1 MASRFENRGGVMIDI
16 RTGNP
21 PTAEDHAQGDAAMD
35 AMLST
40 ESAFELALRKRY
52 KSQAGSMRYH
62 TDELPPDIKKLA
74 LDYQDAVE
82 VWRKT
87 WMM

>member
-1 MASRFENRGGVMIDI
+1 MASRFESRNGVMIDI

-21 PTAEDHAQGDAAMD
+21 PTAEDHLRGDAAMD
-35 AMLST
+35 AVLST

-52 KSQAGSMRYH
+52 KSKAGSMRYL
-62 TDELPPDIKKLA
+62 TNELPAEIKSLA
-74 LDYQDAVE
+74 LAYQDAVA

-87 WMM
+87 WEL